1 MAVDPGW
8 RAGAAIVALALMA
21 APGRAQDTLRLSLEE
36 ALRRAEAASEAVGV
50 AQAQAQRAQAD
61 VGRARSALWPQVN
74 ASASYT
80 RTLRSEF
87 QSLRLGSTAPVDTT
101 LQCGRFSPDP
111 SLPLAQRVD
120 SLEKA
125 IRCLQSFNPLSG
137 LRNLPFGRENIYNLG
152 VSAQQ
157 VLFAGGRLRTQVAL
171 AKEGEASAE
180 LALAQARAQAR
191 LEVLQAYA
199 DAQLADRLVAI
210 AAASLAQAEA
220 TLRQASV
227 ARRVGAQPEFEE
239 LRARVA
245 RDNLQ
250 PQLVQ
255 AQAQR
260 TAAHLR
266 LKQLLDLP
274 AQTELVLTTSLEEER
289 GLPELRLAA
298 DAPSASE
305 RARLAVAQ
313 AERLV
318 RVRELQLRLARAQ
331 RWPTVALATQ
341 YARVAYPQD
350 LVPSA
355 GDFRTNWTVTL
366 AVQWTPFTGGRIR
379 QDVRAAEADLVEARE
394 RLAQAEELATL
405 EARVAEAQLAAAE
418 AAWAAAAGTVEQAER
433 AYAIAEV
440 RYREGISTQL
450 ELADARLLLQQA
462 RLNRAR
468 AARDL
473 ALARARV
480 ALLPWLPLGAV
491 LGTTVTGG
499 AATAAGATTGGAGAT
514 TGATTTTSTA
524 ATGAA
529 GFGGAGAASGF
540 GSTRFGTMGG
550 TTP

>member
-1 MAVDPGW
+1 MPRVGTSVW
-8 RAGAAIVALALMA
+8 TVARLALGLVGAPA
-21 APGRAQDTLRLSLEE
+21 AAQDTLRLSLEE
-36 ALRRAEAASEAVGV
+36 ALRRADAASEAVGA
-50 AQAQAQRAQAD
+50 AQAQAQRAAAD
-61 VGRARSALWPQVN
+61 VGRARSAFWPQVS
-74 ASASYT
+74 ATASYT

-87 QSLRLGSTAPVDTT
+87 QSLRLGGGPPPDTS
-101 LQCGRFSPDP
+101 LQCGRFTPDP
-111 SLPLAQRVD
+111 SRPLGERVD

-152 VSAQQ
+152 LSAQH
-157 VLFAGGRLRTQVAL
+157 VLFAGGRLRAQVAA
-171 AKEGEASAE
+171 AKEGEATAE
-180 LALAQARAQAR
+180 LAVQQARAQAR

-210 AAASLAQAEA
+210 AAASLEQAER
-220 TLRQASV
+220 TLRQASLG
-227 ARRVGAQPEFEE
+227 RRVGTQPEFEE

-245 RDNLQ
+245 RDNLR

-255 AQAQR
+255 AEAQR
-260 TAAHLR
+260 MAAHLR

-274 AQTELVLTTSLEEER
+274 ATTELVLTTSLE
-289 GLPELRLAA
+289 GDTTLPGALPLAT
-298 DAPSASE
+298 DAPPPGA
-305 RARLAVAQ
+305 RARAAVAQ

-318 RVRELQLRLARAQ
+318 RVREAQLRIARAQ
-331 RWPTVALATQ
+331 RWPTLALATQ
-341 YARVAYPQD
+341 YARVAYPSD
-350 LVPSA
+350 LVPNG

-366 AVQWTPFTGGRIR
+366 ALQWTPFTGGRLR
-379 QDVRAAEADLVEARE
+379 QDVRAAEADLAEARE
-394 RLAQAEELATL
+394 RLSQAEELAAL

-418 AAWAAAAGTVEQAER
+418 ATWAAAAGTVEQAER
-433 AYAIAEV
+433 AYTIAEV

-491 LGTTVTGG
+491 LGSGS
-499 AATAAGATTGGAGAT
+499 ATAGAG
-514 TGATTTTSTA
+514 GPSVTSTA
-524 ATGAA
+524 VLPAA
-529 GFGGAGAASGF
+529 PTASGVGGVGATSL
-540 GSTRFGTMGG
+540 GSTRFGTIGG
-550 TTP
+550 GNP